1 MREGLAVT
9 ADGQIFRGWSVGAN
23 GIGQGEVVFNT
34 SMTGYQEVITD
45 PSYAGQVVV
54 MTSAH
59 IGNYGVAVMDEQAV
73 SPAATGLIVRSLAK
87 RHSSW
92 RADGSFSELLRASGM
107 VALEGVDTRRLT
119 RHIRSAGAMPI
130 ALGSD
135 VDSAELRRI
144 AAAAPPMEGQ
154 NLAGRVTTSR
164 IWTQAA
170 VGAWRGKVVV
180 VDLGVKRSIINQ
192 LTGRGIEVEVVPMD
206 TPAEQI
212 LSAAPDGVFLSNGPG
227 DPAVLTVPIAT
238 VRSLLGRVPLFGICL
253 GHQVLGLALGAR
265 TYKLPFGHHG
275 GNHPVRRF
283 VDGRIELTAHNHGF
297 AVDLGKEGA
306 AADLRNENL
315 GRPALKT
322 EFGDVFATHVNLND
336 GTLEGLACE
345 NAGAFSV
352 QYHPEA
358 APGPHDALHYFD
370 QFAAMLG
377 SR

>member
-1 MREGLAVT
+1 M
-9 ADGQIFRGWSVGAN
+9 I
-23 GIGQGEVVFNT
+23 FNT
-34 SMTGYQEVITD
+34 SMTGYQEVLTD

-59 IGNYGVAVMDEQAV
+59 IGNYGIAGPDEQAS
-73 SPAATGLIVRSLAK
+73 SPAATGLIVRSLAR

-92 RADGSFSELLRASGM
+92 RAEGSLGDLLQASGM

-135 VDSAELRRI
+135 VDAAELRQI
-144 AAAAPPMEGQ
+144 AAEAPAMEGQ
-154 NLAGRVTTSR
+154 NLAGRVTTR
-164 IWTQAA
+164 RAWTQPA
-170 VGAWRGKVVV
+170 VGVQRGTVVV
-180 VDLGVKRSIINQ
+180 LDLGVKRSIIRQ
-192 LTGRGIEVEVVPMD
+192 LTIRGFEVQVVPMD
-206 TPAEQI
+206 SSADRI
-212 LSAAPDGVFLSNGPG
+212 LSLAPDGVFLSNGPG

-238 VRSLLGRVPLFGICL
+238 VRSLLGRVPVFGICL

-275 GNHPVRRF
+275 GNHPVRRLI
-283 VDGRIELTAHNHGF
+283 DGRIELTAHNHGF
-297 AVDLGKEGA
+297 AVDLTTGGDPG
-306 AADLRNENL
+306 DLRKEVE
-315 GRPALKT
+315 PAGLKT
-322 EFGDVFATHVNLND
+322 RFGDVAATHVNLND
-336 GTLEGLACE
+336 GTLEGLACPE
-345 NAGAFSV
+345 SHAFSV